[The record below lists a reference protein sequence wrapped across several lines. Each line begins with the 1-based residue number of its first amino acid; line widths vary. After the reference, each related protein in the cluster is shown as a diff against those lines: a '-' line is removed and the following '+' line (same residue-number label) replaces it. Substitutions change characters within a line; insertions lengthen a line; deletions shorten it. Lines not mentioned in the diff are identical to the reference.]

1 MEVSGSRSGRT
12 TELRSTRQLRDQ
24 ETESRPDPIK
34 PRADPTDPEFKLPG
48 RRVPVVYYLSRNGQL
63 EHPHFMEVPL
73 SSPHGL
79 LLRDVFSRL
88 NVLRGKGMAAM
99 YSWSCK
105 RSYRNGFVWHDLQED
120 DVIFPAHGNE
130 YVLKGSELPAGEFPE
145 TNEHMPPPLQPPA
158 ADRRRRNQSCS
169 SIDLTNIQEYGVP
182 KAQPTADV
190 STQTDDGRRR
200 RRHPPVDEIEVS
212 VSPPPSDSSSPET
225 LETLMKSEAAKR
237 PAAAAAAT
245 AAREDQSTASS
256 NTQKAAKSVLMQLI
270 SCGSTSCGAGQGSG
284 MGLISQYKMRVPRG
298 RPKLEDKEF
307 FSGGLVVEHTRKE
320 EIPSLKR
327 STSYT
332 AGR

>member
-1 MEVSGSRSGRT
+1 MAVSGSTSRSRRT
-12 TELRSTRQLRDQ
+12 TELRPTRQLRDQ

-34 PRADPTDPEFKLPG
+34 SRADPTDPEFNLPG

-105 RSYRNGFVWHDLQED
+105 RSYRNGFVWHDLLED

-130 YVLKGSELPAGEFPE
+130 YVLKGSELPAGELPE
-145 TNEHMPPPLQPPA
+145 TNDQRPPPA
-158 ADRRRRNQSCS
+158 ADRRRHNQSCS

-190 STQTDDGRRR
+190 STQTDDGRPRR
-200 RRHPPVDEIEVS
+200 RPPPVDEIEVS

-237 PAAAAAAT
+237 PAPAPAAAAAG
-245 AAREDQSTASS
+245 EDQSTASS
-256 NTQKAAKSVLMQLI
+256 NNQKAAKSVLMQLI
-270 SCGSTSCGAGQGSG
+270 SCGSISCGAGHGG

-307 FSGGLVVEHTRKE
+307 FSGGLVVEQTRKE
-320 EIPSLKR
+320 EFPSLKR